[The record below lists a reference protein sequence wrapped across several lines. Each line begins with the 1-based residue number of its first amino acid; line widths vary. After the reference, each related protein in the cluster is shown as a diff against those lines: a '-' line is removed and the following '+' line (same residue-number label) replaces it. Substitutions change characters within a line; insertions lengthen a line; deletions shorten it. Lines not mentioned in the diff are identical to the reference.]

1 MRQNANMSTLDQFAP
16 VLIMLALSTGLAFII
31 HSVSRIF
38 GPRRPTAR
46 KLAPY
51 ESGMKPIGEGT
62 RRVPIKFYLV
72 AVLFILFDVEVMF
85 FLPWAVVMKE
95 LALFGLVAMGVF
107 ALVLTIG
114 LFYEWR
120 KGAMEWE

>member
-1 MRQNANMSTLDQFAP
+1 
-16 VLIMLALSTGLAFII
+16 
-31 HSVSRIF
+31 
-38 GPRRPTAR
+38 
-46 KLAPY
+46 
-51 ESGMKPIGEGT
+51 MKPIGEGT

>member
-1 MRQNANMSTLDQFAP
+1 
-16 VLIMLALSTGLAFII
+16 
-31 HSVSRIF
+31 
-38 GPRRPTAR
+38 
-46 KLAPY
+46 
-51 ESGMKPIGEGT
+51 
-62 RRVPIKFYLV
+62 
-72 AVLFILFDVEVMF
+72 
-85 FLPWAVVMKE
+85 MKE